1 MNLTNILTKY
11 STNKTVSTVVKVIS
25 LFNIIGYLV
34 MGKMIYA
41 GYFIGIALI
50 ARYFSKNWT
59 IVLGIPLIVVNLMSA
74 NFVEGMTTN
83 DKTNIENLVKKVKMK
98 NSEIIV
104 PLENGPIN
112 IEGFERIG
120 EKKVK
125 ELFGANIKQAYKT
138 DKSLSKFENQ
148 LQLLDETK
156 RMGPSIEKF
165 SNIKS
170 KHSKLMP
177 FSL

>member
-11 STNKTVSTVVKVIS
+11 STNKTVSTVIKVIS

-41 GYFIGIALI
+41 GYFIGIAFVL
-50 ARYFSKNWT
+50 RYFSKNWT
-59 IVLGIPLIVVNLMSA
+59 IVLGVPLLVVNIMSA
-74 NFVEGMTTN
+74 NFLEGMTTN

-104 PLENGPIN
+104 PLVNV
-112 IEGFERIG
+112 EGFERIG

-165 SNIKS
+165 SNIKMI
-170 KHSKLMP
+170 L
-177 FSL
+177 LYIVYLY